1 MTEPDP
7 RRLDMGRILWILGT
21 LVLGVAAFS
30 GRDQI
35 IVLSSWAKADGQV
48 TASEI
53 VRYFSPKSKP
63 VYRLRV
69 TFQYQ
74 AEGVP
79 HFAVSSSSL
88 GSSDLASVSRK
99 AKRYPVGS
107 HHPIYYDPS
116 NPANMHFDAGYNMD
130 YLAMPLIIGSGG
142 TAIRDR
148 RHRDPFPWLA
158 GLNRPRC
165 DRI

>member
-1 MTEPDP
+1 
-7 RRLDMGRILWILGT
+7 MGRMLWILGT

-53 VRYFSPKSKP
+53 MRYFSPKSKP

-74 AEGVP
+74 ADGVP

-88 GSSDLASVSRK
+88 GSSDLAAVSHK
-99 AKRYPVGS
+99 VTRYPVGS
-107 HHPIYYDPS
+107 HHMIYYDPN
-116 NPANMHFDAGYNMD
+116 NPVDMHFDAGYNAE
-130 YLAMPLIIGSGG
+130 YLAKPLIIG
-142 TAIRDR
+142 T
-148 RHRDPFPWLA
+148 A
-158 GLNRPRC
+158 GLLFVIAGTVIRALARRAQPAALR
-165 DRI
+165 

>member
-1 MTEPDP
+1 
-7 RRLDMGRILWILGT
+7 MGRMLWILGT
-21 LVLGVAAFS
+21 VVLGVAAFS

-53 VRYFSPKSKP
+53 MRYFSPKSKP

-74 AEGVP
+74 ADGVP

-88 GSSDLASVSRK
+88 GSSDLAAGSRK
-99 AKRYPVGS
+99 VTRYPVGS
-107 HHPIYYDPS
+107 HHMIYYDPN
-116 NPANMHFDAGYNMD
+116 NPVDMHFDAGYNIE
-130 YLAMPLIIGSGG
+130 YLAKPLIIA
-142 TAIRDR
+142 T
-148 RHRDPFPWLA
+148 A
-158 GLNRPRC
+158 GLLFVIAGTVIRVLARRAQPAALR
-165 DRI
+165 